1 MVTRL
6 AVVGDTLLD
15 RDLEGSVERLSPEGP
30 YPVVDEP
37 QGRSRP
43 GGAGL
48 AAALATAGGHD
59 VTLITAMAAD
69 EPAGELRALLTD
81 RGVDVI
87 AVRLEGPT
95 PEKIRVRAGGTS
107 LVRIDRG
114 GGGRVDD
121 APLPEAAERALRR
134 ADAVLV
140 SDYGRGMAAR
150 AGDWLGHLAR
160 RTAIVWDPHPQ
171 GAEPIP
177 GARLVTPNR
186 SEAARATPEISG
198 DSVSALTARARE
210 LVGRWRATAVAITL
224 GPAGALL
231 SSGEGLPLM
240 VPAPPARMGDACGA
254 GDRFAASAAVAL
266 ARGALP
272 SEAVVAA
279 VHEASA
285 FVAAGGAAAL
295 PEPERPPIAERAE
308 DLVER
313 IRARGGTVVATSGC
327 FDLLHA
333 GHVSSLRGARDLGDC
348 LVVCLNSD
356 DSVRRLK
363 GPNRPL
369 VPASE
374 RAAVLQALEFVDA
387 VVVFDEDTPETVLER
402 LRPDIFAK
410 GGDYAVGG
418 LPEARLLARW
428 GGQAVVLPYV
438 SGRSTTELMEEMVR
452 RASG

>member
-1 MVTRL
+1 MTRL
-6 AVVGDTLLD
+6 AIVGDALLD

-30 YPVVDEP
+30 YPVVEEP
-37 QGRSRP
+37 RGHTRP

-48 AAALATAGGHD
+48 AAVLAARDGYD
-59 VTLITAMAAD
+59 LTLITALARDA
-69 EPAGELRALLTD
+69 EARELEALLAEH
-81 RGVDVI
+81 GV
-87 AVRLEGPT
+87 AVVALRLEGPT
-95 PEKIRVRAGGTS
+95 PEKVRVRAGGTS

-114 GGGRVDD
+114 AGGIVED
-121 APLPEAAERALRR
+121 APLPEAAREALES

-140 SDYGRGMAAR
+140 SDYGRGMVARARDGLAAAAR
-150 AGDWLGHLAR
+150 GK
-160 RTAIVWDPHPQ
+160 AIVWDPHPR
-171 GAEPIP
+171 GAEPVS
-177 GARLVTPNR
+177 GVRLATPNR
-186 SEAARATPEISG
+186 DEALLLTPDILGS
-198 DSVSALTARARE
+198 SVAALTARAHA
-210 LVGRWRATAVAITL
+210 LVERWRATAVAVTL
-224 GPAGALL
+224 GEAGALL
-231 SSGEGLPLM
+231 SSGDGLPLM
-240 VPAPPARMGDACGA
+240 VPAPPVAVGDACGA
-254 GDRFAASAAVAL
+254 GDRFAVSAATAL

-272 SEAVVAA
+272 SEAVVDA

-285 FVAAGGAAAL
+285 FVAAGGAAHL
-295 PEPERPPIAERAE
+295 PAPQAEPFAERAE

-333 GHVSSLRGARDLGDC
+333 GHVATLRGARDLGDC

-369 VPASE
+369 VPQAE
-374 RAAVLQALEFVDA
+374 RAAVLGALEFVDA
-387 VVVFDEDTPETVLER
+387 VVVFDEDTPEAVLER

-410 GGDYAVGG
+410 GGDYAVGD

-452 RASG
+452 RATG